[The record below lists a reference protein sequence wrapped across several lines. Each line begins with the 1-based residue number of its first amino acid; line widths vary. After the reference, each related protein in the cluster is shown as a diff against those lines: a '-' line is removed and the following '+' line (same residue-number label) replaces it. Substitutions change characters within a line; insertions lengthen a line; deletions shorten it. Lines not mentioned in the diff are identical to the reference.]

1 VFIERGSTSRTRY
14 KSAVIPRRC
23 LPRYPHLSLPSMNAA
38 SDLET
43 AELAKRHVP
52 MEVLPTE
59 ASLTDSDGFEK
70 PTEEE
75 MATLR
80 RVSGKIPW
88 AAYTIAFV
96 ELCERFS
103 YYGTTAVC
111 KLCKLPCSQ
120 CLRKLTY
127 LQLSILSSN
136 LCRQDPTRVPDFRN
150 NLVLWIWANVP
161 RLD

>member
-1 VFIERGSTSRTRY
+1 
-14 KSAVIPRRC
+14 
-23 LPRYPHLSLPSMNAA
+23 MNAG
-38 SDLET
+38 SELET
-43 AELAKRHVP
+43 AEIAKGHLHDAPKVVSP
-52 MEVLPTE
+52 Q
-59 ASLTDSDGFEK
+59 ANSLSEIGEYEK

-111 KLCKLPCSQ
+111 KFSCGIDIQ
-120 CLRKLTY
+120 
-127 LQLSILSSN
+127 
-136 LCRQDPTRVPDFRN
+136 
-150 NLVLWIWANVP
+150 
-161 RLD
+161 

>member
-1 VFIERGSTSRTRY
+1 
-14 KSAVIPRRC
+14 
-23 LPRYPHLSLPSMNAA
+23 MNAA

-43 AELAKRHVP
+43 AELAKSHAPTKV
-52 MEVLPTE
+52 VSPTE
-59 ASLTDSDGFEK
+59 NSLTGDEFEK

-80 RVSGKIPW
+80 RVSGQIPW

-111 KLCKLPCSQ
+111 K
-120 CLRKLTY
+120 
-127 LQLSILSSN
+127 
-136 LCRQDPTRVPDFRN
+136 
-150 NLVLWIWANVP
+150 
-161 RLD
+161 

>member
-1 VFIERGSTSRTRY
+1 
-14 KSAVIPRRC
+14 
-23 LPRYPHLSLPSMNAA
+23 MNAA

-43 AELAKRHVP
+43 AELAKRHAP
-52 MEVLPTE
+52 KEATPHVLPTE
-59 ASLTDSDGFEK
+59 TSLSDYDGFEK

-111 KLCKLPCSQ
+111 KLCKSL
-120 CLRKLTY
+120 Y
-127 LQLSILSSN
+127 
-136 LCRQDPTRVPDFRN
+136 F
-150 NLVLWIWANVP
+150 
-161 RLD
+161 